1 MKGKLR
7 VMVRMCHLAV
17 CSFSLGLLTLVPVG
31 NVCAQDKAV
40 VVAEPSRPSWMDDWN
55 EIAPVLNA
63 ELVNAD
69 LTTEDLTKTQTD
81 TFRAKWLVDQ
91 SRGVYYSNTLSV
103 KVDPQGR
110 LDVKYSILWEGRPTN
125 LTYFVKKVGGRYQ
138 VVERKVT
145 VLIRRYK
152 QR

>member
-1 MKGKLR
+1 
-7 VMVRMCHLAV
+7 
-17 CSFSLGLLTLVPVG
+17 
-31 NVCAQDKAV
+31 
-40 VVAEPSRPSWMDDWN
+40 MDDWN

-69 LTTEDLTKTQTD
+69 LSTEDLTKTQTD